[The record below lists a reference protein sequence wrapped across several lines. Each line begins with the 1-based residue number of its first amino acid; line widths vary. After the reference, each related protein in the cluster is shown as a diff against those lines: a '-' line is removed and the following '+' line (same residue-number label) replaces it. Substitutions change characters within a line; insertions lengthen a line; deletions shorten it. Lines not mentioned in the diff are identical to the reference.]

1 MCIIKAIFIGIGAI
15 LFETI
20 LCVGRIF
27 NHIIQRVAA
36 LFSLLFLLSAVL
48 AVIQNGVFTYMTGVS
63 VLGFVLC
70 LLVPF
75 VFQLVLSGVE
85 VLEEK
90 LIL

>member
-1 MCIIKAIFIGIGAI
+1 MRVLKICAMGIAAIV
-15 LFETI
+15 LESV
-20 LCVGRIF
+20 LCLGKFFAFVV
-27 NHIIQRVAA
+27 QRVAA
-36 LFSLLFLLSAVL
+36 LFSLLFLLSAVV

-70 LLVPF
+70 FLAPF
-75 VFQLVLSGVE
+75 VFQLVLNGVE